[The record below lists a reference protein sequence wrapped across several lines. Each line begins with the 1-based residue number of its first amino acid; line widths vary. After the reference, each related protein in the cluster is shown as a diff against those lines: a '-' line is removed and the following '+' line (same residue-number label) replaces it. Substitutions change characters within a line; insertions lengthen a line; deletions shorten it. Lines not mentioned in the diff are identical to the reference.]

1 MKQPLWIPCAKR
13 AIPLLLIAASM
24 PAWAETASQFSSD
37 CPARSKPMARLELL
51 FGASFKGGKVGPRDF
66 ARFIEKE
73 VTPRF
78 PDGLSVFEGHGQWRA
93 KSGGLIREPSRLLLI
108 WHEPDSASD
117 AKIEAIRTAYKRRF
131 KQQSVMRV
139 DGSSCVSF

>member
-1 MKQPLWIPCAKR
+1 MALA
-13 AIPLLLIAASM
+13 LLLIAA
-24 PAWAETASQFSSD
+24 PKPVWAETASRFLLD
-37 CPARSKPMARLELL
+37 CPVRSKPMARLELL
-51 FGASFKGGKVGPRDF
+51 FGASFKGGKVGPRNF

-93 KSGGLIREPSRLLLI
+93 ESGELIREPSRLLLI
-108 WHEPDSASD
+108 WYEPDSASD
-117 AKIEAIRTAYKRRF
+117 AKIEAIRTAYKKQF

>member
-1 MKQPLWIPCAKR
+1 
-13 AIPLLLIAASM
+13 
-24 PAWAETASQFSSD
+24 
-37 CPARSKPMARLELL
+37 MARLELL
-51 FGASFKGGKVGPRDF
+51 FGASFKGGKVGPRNF

-93 KSGGLIREPSRLLLI
+93 ESGELIREPSRLLLI
-108 WHEPDSASD
+108 WYEPDSASD
-117 AKIEAIRTAYKRRF
+117 AKIEAIRTAYKKQF